1 MAPYQRNYMELRTYL
16 DKNGKTFDNVKELEN
31 FKKAGELLP
40 EVWSEMTIDG
50 YQVSA
55 NWVDPSDERKSY
67 HCFIDSKIV
76 ADWLETHIF
85 I

>member
-1 MAPYQRNYMELRTYL
+1 MELRTYL
-16 DKNGKTFDNVKELEN
+16 DKNGKTIDNVKELEN

-55 NWVDPSDERKSY
+55 NWVDPSD
-67 HCFIDSKIV
+67 
-76 ADWLETHIF
+76 
-85 I
+85 